1 MKFMMPLNVRGPFN
15 FFFQNNVIDPWRFY
29 GAVVF
34 AALAVRL
41 IDLAFISELNAYAQV
56 EDSSIYWNGA
66 QAWIDSGYFSR
77 ASVFGFIPETERMPL
92 YHLFLVPFRWVSP
105 ETVWPVIVVQ
115 SLMDSTTCGFI
126 AAIGMMVGL
135 RVGVISGVLAAL
147 WPNMII
153 YSHLV
158 LGDSLF
164 LFLATIGLYASL
176 SCLLKPRYSYAL
188 VAGTFFGLMILVRPI
203 GLFVPIAAAG
213 FILWRTSRQKGK
225 VGQGIGLAMVV
236 IALSAALLT
245 PIFWRNITQFST
257 WQLTSQNG
265 THFLMWVVSYS
276 KSLDQGIPFSEGS
289 AKINFKLANRIEQAR
304 NNKAEFN
311 DFDYSD
317 VAAALAKQE
326 LKDVSIT
333 TLAKAWGTGMA
344 INIASPAIISD
355 PRIRE
360 INNGSFMNS
369 AGSGLINRLVN
380 FLLQNNPDYLFWIL
394 IGLTMSALSC
404 VLQFIGWI
412 FLCRER
418 NIFGM
423 VSFSWILYFLVIAGP
438 VASPKYRL
446 PIEPILIV
454 AQAIA
459 FSSLISRIRVS
470 DRLCILKGLARS

>member
-1 MKFMMPLNVRGPFN
+1 
-15 FFFQNNVIDPWRFY
+15 
-29 GAVVF
+29 
-34 AALAVRL
+34 
-41 IDLAFISELNAYAQV
+41 
-56 EDSSIYWNGA
+56 
-66 QAWIDSGYFSR
+66 
-77 ASVFGFIPETERMPL
+77 
-92 YHLFLVPFRWVSP
+92 
-105 ETVWPVIVVQ
+105 
-115 SLMDSTTCGFI
+115 
-126 AAIGMMVGL
+126 
-135 RVGVISGVLAAL
+135 
-147 WPNMII
+147 MII

-176 SCLLKPRYSYAL
+176 SCLLNPRYSYAL

-470 DRLCILKGLARS
+470 DRLSILKGLARS